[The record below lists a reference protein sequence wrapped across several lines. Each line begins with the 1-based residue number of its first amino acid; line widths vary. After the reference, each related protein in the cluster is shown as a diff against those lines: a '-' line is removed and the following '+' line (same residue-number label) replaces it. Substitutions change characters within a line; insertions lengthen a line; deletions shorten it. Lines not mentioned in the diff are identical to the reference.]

1 MRNGDCKM
9 NKSVQVMAE
18 DVTYGKKQIQAHVK
32 VTPSDFSFQDH
43 NSDAL
48 DETNPTFWQ
57 AAHT

>member
-1 MRNGDCKM
+1 
-9 NKSVQVMAE
+9 MAE